1 MNYYLEVF
9 VALKLVMSVL
19 LQLQDDSIK
28 GEYVLLRTCWLWDC
42 INLLGFAEQRFLA
55 A

>member
-9 VALKLVMSVL
+9 VALKSVL

-42 INLLGFAEQRFLA
+42 INLLGFAEQWFLA